1 MRTETKNETMQETGQ
16 EVFQAFSP
24 PTYEQWR
31 AAAEKTL
38 KGGSF
43 EKRLVTQTYEGIALQ
58 PIYMKEVMEK
68 LPHSVLALPGIAPYM
83 RGTNTTGYAT
93 APWEVAQEIGA
104 ALPED
109 FNVKARFDRER
120 GQTALTIPL
129 DIVTRLGYDADEAV
143 AVGFGGLS
151 ISTVEDVEQAL
162 AGISIADTPL
172 YMSCGRSGWA
182 VLALVAAV
190 LKKRGD
196 SLAELRGCIGS
207 DPLGT
212 LVQEGV
218 LPGGVD
224 AAYDGLAQATSW
236 AMKHAPHVRTIVVE
250 GHPYHDSG
258 GSAVQELAFALATGT
273 AYIRALQERELE
285 IDTIASHVMFSFS
298 VGTNVFME
306 IAKLRAARILWS
318 QIVRAFGGTEDA
330 SRMTMHART
339 SAWTKTMYDPYVN
352 MLRVTAESFAAVLG
366 GVHSLH
372 VSPFDEVIGEAD
384 EFSRRIA
391 RNTQLLLAEEAHL
404 AKVIDPA
411 GGSWYIET
419 LTDEVAAKAWK
430 LFQEIEAAG
439 GMEAALQSGLPQQH
453 VNATRDAR
461 VRNIESRRD
470 RIVGVNMYANRQE
483 TMLERPKLDRDDIR
497 TARICKLDAIRAHA
511 DRKEKGKQHLA
522 DLRRGTTGRKRM
534 KVAIQAANA
543 CATLGELMR
552 ARTCSHDNTF
562 VEALEPSRAAAGF
575 ESLRQAAEAYEA
587 RTGEP
592 PRVHLVALGALAK
605 HKPRA
610 DFATGFFEVG
620 GFAVSVSAGH
630 TEASEAV
637 EAAQKTGVDLFV
649 LCGSDESYAEL
660 AQDIIAS
667 LRASNPDAT
676 ILLAGV
682 LEPDLLARCQ
692 AVGLNDT
699 IHAGTN
705 SYNTLLT
712 LQKQKGIRE

>member
-1 MRTETKNETMQETGQ
+1 MRTETENETMQKTEQ

-43 EKRLVTQTYEGIALQ
+43 EKRLVTQTYEEIALQ
-58 PIYMKEVMEK
+58 PIYMKEAMDK
-68 LPHSVLALPGIAPYM
+68 LPHAMLALPGVAPYM
-83 RGTNTTGYAT
+83 RGTNTTGYAI

-104 ALPED
+104 ALPEEL
-109 FNVKARFDRER
+109 NAKARFDRER
-120 GQTALTIPL
+120 GQTALTIPI
-129 DIVTRLGYDADEAV
+129 DIVTRLGYDADEAA

-151 ISTVEDVEQAL
+151 LSTVEDVEQVL
-162 AGISIADTPL
+162 AGISTADTPL
-172 YMSCGRSGWA
+172 YMTCGRSGWA
-182 VLALVAAV
+182 VLALVAAA
-190 LKKRGD
+190 LKKSGA
-196 SLAELRGCIGS
+196 SVAELRGCIGS

-236 AMKHAPHVRTIVVE
+236 AAKHAPQVKTIVVE
-250 GHPYHDSG
+250 GHPYHDGG

-285 IDTIASHVMFSFS
+285 IDAIASHMMFSFS

-306 IAKLRAARILWS
+306 IAKLRAARVLWS
-318 QIVRAFGGTEDA
+318 QIVRAFGGTDDA

-366 GVHSLH
+366 GVNSLH

-419 LTDEVAAKAWK
+419 LTDEVAAKAWA

-439 GMEAALQSGLPQQH
+439 GMEAALQSGVPQQH
-453 VNATRDAR
+453 VNATREAR

-483 TMLERPKLDRDDIR
+483 TVLERPKPDRDAIR
-497 TARICKLDAIRAHA
+497 TARIRRLEAIRSNV
-511 DRKEKGKQHLA
+511 DRSEKKEQHLA
-522 DLRRGTTGRKRM
+522 DLRQGKTGRKRM
-534 KVAIQAANA
+534 KTAIQAARA

-552 ARTCSHDNTF
+552 ARTYSHENTF
-562 VEALEPSRAAAGF
+562 VQALEPNRAAAGF

-592 PRVHLVALGALAK
+592 PRVHLVTLGVLAK

-620 GFAVSVSAGH
+620 GFAVSVSPGH
-630 TEASEAV
+630 TEAK
-637 EAAQKTGVDLFV
+637 EAAEAAHKTGVDLFV
-649 LCGSDESYAEL
+649 LCGSDEAYAEM
-660 AQDIIAS
+660 AQEVIAS
-667 LRASNPDAT
+667 LREGNPSAM

-682 LEPDLLARCQ
+682 LEPDLLARCH
-692 AVGLNDT
+692 AAGLNDT

-705 SYNTLLT
+705 CYNTLLT
-712 LQKQKGIRE
+712 LQKQKGIRG